1 MRSKTANELFQYWNT
16 VRGDRP
22 LPRRDEIAPAEI
34 RSLLPDLFML
44 QRQADGTSRFRLAGT
59 GVCALFGSEL
69 RDRQFSL
76 LWQETEKAELA
87 CVPDQVMTRCTPILV
102 SAVGRSAAGAVL
114 EVELLLTPLASANG
128 TNDRVLGT
136 LSPLSR
142 PLWLHMA
149 PVTSLTASSLSILG
163 PTMNVSLDDLHMPP
177 RTTAVGVMKRCA
189 TRRTLH
195 LRVLDGGR
203 RD

>member
-1 MRSKTANELFQYWNT
+1 MRSKTAMELFQYWNT

-59 GVCALFGSEL
+59 RVCALFGAEL
-69 RDRQFSL
+69 RDRQFSA
-76 LWQETEKAELA
+76 LWQQSDKAELA
-87 CVPDQVMTRCTPILV
+87 CFPERVMTRCTPMLI
-102 SAVGRSAAGAVL
+102 SAVGRSAAGDAL
-114 EVELLLTPLASANG
+114 QVELLLTPLASADGN
-128 TNDRVLGT
+128 NDRVLGT

-142 PLWLHMA
+142 PPWLHVT
-149 PVTSLTASSLSILG
+149 PVANLAASGLTILD
-163 PTMNVSLDDLHMPP
+163 PTMNIPLDDLHVPP
-177 RTTAVGVMKRCA
+177 GTTAVGVMDGRA
-189 TRRTLH
+189 PGRMLH
-195 LRVLDGGR
+195 LRVRDGGR